1 MGYASKDIRNILV
14 AGHAGCGKTTL
25 TEALLYMSGA
35 SERMGR
41 VEDGTTASDFDP
53 EEIRRKA
60 SLNSSVVPVEYEGIK
75 YNLIDAPGL
84 FDFETGA
91 AEGIMAAESVLICVS
106 GRSGVTVGA
115 EKAYQLALKNN
126 KARMIFVT
134 KTDLENADYFK
145 ILEQMK
151 IKFGP
156 SVCPC
161 VVPVRLDDGTVAYIN
176 LFSQKAF
183 KYEGGK
189 QIQIDVPGLFDFE
202 TGAAEG
208 IMAAESVLICVSG
221 RSGVTVGAEKAYQLA
236 LKHNKARM
244 VFVTKADL
252 ENADYFKIL
261 EQMKIKFGPS
271 VCPCVVPVRLDD
283 GTVAYINLFSQK
295 AFKYEGGKQVQ
306 IDLPDI
312 GHRFEGLIQAMSEAI
327 AETDEA
333 LMEKF
338 FEGEAFTTEEI
349 VQGMAAGVRSGQI
362 TPVFCGSAVNGQ
374 ALDMLIYNM
383 NVLLPG
389 ADTASAVG
397 ESGGEPVEITA
408 DPAAPLCAYVFK
420 TVADPFVGKLSFI
433 KVLSGK
439 LTATSN
445 AVNARTGQPERLGK
459 TLTVCGKKQTD
470 TPEIAAGDIGAV
482 AKLATA
488 KTGDTLCDPA
498 RVVALPAP
506 AYPTGCYRMAVK
518 VAKKGDEGKVSG
530 ALARLI
536 EEDPAITFVVDPET
550 KQQIISGLGTQHLEV
565 ALAKLKNKFGVE
577 ITLEN
582 PRVPYR
588 ESIRKSCKA
597 QGRHKKQTGGHGQ
610 FGDVW
615 IQFEPIEGE
624 GIEFAENVF
633 GGSVPKNFFPAV
645 EKGVR
650 QAAEHGVLAGYPMV
664 GMKATLLDGSYHPV
678 DSSEM
683 AFIMAAKLAYKAAIP
698 EAGPVLLEPIGALK
712 AHVPADNTGD
722 IMGEVTKRR
731 GRVLGMNPDD
741 DGLQVVEAE
750 VPMAEMQDFTTF
762 LRQLTQGRGYYTFE
776 FVRYETLPQMLESK
790 VIEKAKALGNFAD
803 ED

>member
-1 MGYASKDIRNILV
+1 MDYASKDIRNILV

-25 TEALLYMSGA
+25 TEALLYLSGA
-35 SERMGR
+35 TERMGR
-41 VEDGTTASDFDP
+41 VEDGTAASDFDP

-60 SLNSSVVPVEYEGIK
+60 SLNSSVIPVEYQGIK
-75 YNLIDAPGL
+75 YNLIDTPGL
-84 FDFETGA
+84 FDFETGE
-91 AEGIMAAESVLICVS
+91 AEGVMAAESVLICVS
-106 GRSGVTVGA
+106 ARSGVSVGA
-115 EKAYQLALKNN
+115 EKAYRLACKNN

-145 ILEQMK
+145 VLEQMK
-151 IKFGP
+151 IQFGP

-189 QIQIDVPGLFDFE
+189 QIQID
-202 TGAAEG
+202 
-208 IMAAESVLICVSG
+208 
-221 RSGVTVGAEKAYQLA
+221 
-236 LKHNKARM
+236 
-244 VFVTKADL
+244 
-252 ENADYFKIL
+252 
-261 EQMKIKFGPS
+261 
-271 VCPCVVPVRLDD
+271 
-283 GTVAYINLFSQK
+283 
-295 AFKYEGGKQVQ
+295 
-306 IDLPDI
+306 LPDI

-338 FEGEAFTTEEI
+338 FSGEPFTTEEI
-349 VQGMAAGVRSGQI
+349 VQGMATGVRGGQI
-362 TPVFCGSAVNGQ
+362 TPVFCGSAVNNQ
-374 ALDMLIYNM
+374 ALDMLLYNM

-389 ADTASAVG
+389 ADTAAAVG
-397 ESGGEPVEITA
+397 ETKDGDPVEITA
-408 DPAAPLCAYVFK
+408 DPDAPVCAYVFK

-433 KVLSGK
+433 KVLAGK
-439 LTATSN
+439 LTAASN
-445 AVNARTGQPERLGK
+445 VVNARTGQPERLGK

-470 TPEIAAGDIGAV
+470 TPAITTGDIGAV
-482 AKLATA
+482 AKLPAA

-498 RVVALPAP
+498 RVAALPAP
-506 AYPTGCYRMAVK
+506 VYPIANYRMAVK

-536 EEDPAITFVVDPET
+536 EEDPAITFHTDPET
-550 KQQIISGLGTQHLEV
+550 KQQIIGGLGTQHLEV
-565 ALAKLKNKFGVE
+565 AVAKLKNKFGVE
-577 ITLEN
+577 ITLEA

-624 GIEFAENVF
+624 GVEFAENVF

-683 AFIMAAKLAYKAAIP
+683 AFIMAAKLAYKAAVP
-698 EAGPVLLEPIGALK
+698 EAGPVLLEPVGTLK

-731 GRVLGMNPDD
+731 GRVLGMSPDE
-741 DGLQVVEAE
+741 DGLQSVEAE

-762 LRQLTQGRGYYTFE
+762 LRQLTQGRGWYTFD
-776 FVRYETLPQMLESK
+776 FVRYETLPSNLEGK
-790 VIEKAKALGNFAD
+790 VIEQAKALGNLSDD
-803 ED
+803 E

>member
-35 SERMGR
+35 TERMGR

-126 KARMIFVT
+126 KARMI
-134 KTDLENADYFK
+134 
-145 ILEQMK
+145 
-151 IKFGP
+151 
-156 SVCPC
+156 
-161 VVPVRLDDGTVAYIN
+161 
-176 LFSQKAF
+176 
-183 KYEGGK
+183 
-189 QIQIDVPGLFDFE
+189 
-202 TGAAEG
+202 
-208 IMAAESVLICVSG
+208 
-221 RSGVTVGAEKAYQLA
+221 
-236 LKHNKARM
+236 
-244 VFVTKADL
+244 FVTKADL

-349 VQGMAAGVRSGQI
+349 VQGMASGVRSGQI
-362 TPVFCGSAVNGQ
+362 TPVFCGSAVNAQ
-374 ALDMLIYNM
+374 ALDMLLYNM

-433 KVLSGK
+433 KVLSGR

-506 AYPTGCYRMAVK
+506 VYPISSYRMAVK
-518 VAKKGDEGKVSG
+518 VAKKGDEGKVGS

-536 EEDPAITFVVDPET
+536 EEDPAIRFVVDPET

-597 QGRHKKQTGGHGQ
+597 QG
-610 FGDVW
+610 
-615 IQFEPIEGE
+615 
-624 GIEFAENVF
+624 IEFAENVF
-633 GGSVPKNFFPAV
+633 CGSVPKNFFPAV

-750 VPMAEMQDFTTF
+750 VPVAEMQDFTTF
-762 LRQLTQGRGYYTFE
+762 LRQLTQGRGYFTFE
-776 FVRYETLPQMLESK
+776 FVRYETLPQMLENK
-790 VIEKAKALGNFAD
+790 VIEQAKALGNFAD

>member
-1 MGYASKDIRNILV
+1 MDYASKDIRNILV

-25 TEALLYMSGA
+25 TEALLYLSGA
-35 SERMGR
+35 TERMGR

-53 EEIRRKA
+53 EEVRRKA
-60 SLNSSVVPVEYEGIK
+60 SLNSSVVPVEYQGIK
-75 YNLIDAPGL
+75 YNLIDTPGL

-91 AEGIMAAESVLICVS
+91 AEGVMAAESVLICVS
-106 GRSGVTVGA
+106 GRSGVSVGA
-115 EKAYQLALKNN
+115 EKAYRLACKNN

-151 IKFGP
+151 IQFGP

-189 QIQIDVPGLFDFE
+189 QIQID
-202 TGAAEG
+202 
-208 IMAAESVLICVSG
+208 
-221 RSGVTVGAEKAYQLA
+221 
-236 LKHNKARM
+236 
-244 VFVTKADL
+244 
-252 ENADYFKIL
+252 
-261 EQMKIKFGPS
+261 
-271 VCPCVVPVRLDD
+271 
-283 GTVAYINLFSQK
+283 
-295 AFKYEGGKQVQ
+295 
-306 IDLPDI
+306 LPDI

-338 FEGEAFTTEEI
+338 FEGEPFTTEEI
-349 VQGMAAGVRSGQI
+349 VQGMATGVHSGQI
-362 TPVFCGSAVNGQ
+362 TPVFCGSAVNNQ
-374 ALDMLIYNM
+374 ALDMLLYNM

-389 ADTASAVG
+389 ADTAAAVG
-397 ESGGEPVEITA
+397 ETKDGEPVEVTA
-408 DPAAPLCAYVFK
+408 DPDAPLCAYVFK

-445 AVNARTGQPERLGK
+445 VVNSRTGQPERLGK
-459 TLTVCGKKQTD
+459 TLTICGKKQTD
-470 TPEIAAGDIGAV
+470 TAAITTGDIGAV

-506 AYPTGCYRMAVK
+506 SYPIASYRMAVK

-577 ITLEN
+577 ITLET
-582 PRVPYR
+582 PRVAYR

-624 GIEFAENVF
+624 GVEFAENVF

-683 AFIMAAKLAYKAAIP
+683 AFIMAAKLAYKAAVP
-698 EAGPVLLEPIGALK
+698 EAGPVLLEPIGALQ

-741 DGLQVVEAE
+741 DGMQVVEAE

-762 LRQLTQGRGYYTFE
+762 LRQLTQGRGWYTFD
-776 FVRYETLPQMLESK
+776 FVRYEVLPQMLEAK
-790 VIEKAKALGNFAD
+790 VIEQAKALGNFAD
-803 ED
+803 EE

>member
-1 MGYASKDIRNILV
+1 MDYASKDIRNILV

-25 TEALLYMSGA
+25 TEALLYLSGA
-35 SERMGR
+35 TERMGR
-41 VEDGTTASDFDP
+41 VEDGTAASDFDP

-60 SLNSSVVPVEYEGIK
+60 SLNSSVIPVEYQGIK
-75 YNLIDAPGL
+75 YNLIDTPGL
-84 FDFETGA
+84 FDFETGE
-91 AEGIMAAESVLICVS
+91 AEGVMAAESVLICVS
-106 GRSGVTVGA
+106 ARSGVSVGA
-115 EKAYQLALKNN
+115 EKAYRLACKNN

-145 ILEQMK
+145 VLEQMK
-151 IKFGP
+151 IQFGP

-189 QIQIDVPGLFDFE
+189 QIQID
-202 TGAAEG
+202 
-208 IMAAESVLICVSG
+208 
-221 RSGVTVGAEKAYQLA
+221 
-236 LKHNKARM
+236 
-244 VFVTKADL
+244 
-252 ENADYFKIL
+252 
-261 EQMKIKFGPS
+261 
-271 VCPCVVPVRLDD
+271 
-283 GTVAYINLFSQK
+283 
-295 AFKYEGGKQVQ
+295 
-306 IDLPDI
+306 LPDI

-338 FEGEAFTTEEI
+338 FSGEPFTTEEI
-349 VQGMAAGVRSGQI
+349 VQGMATGVRGGQI
-362 TPVFCGSAVNGQ
+362 TPVFCGSAVN
-374 ALDMLIYNM
+374 M

-389 ADTASAVG
+389 ADTAAAVG
-397 ESGGEPVEITA
+397 ETKDGDPVEITA
-408 DPAAPLCAYVFK
+408 DPDAPVCAYVFK

-433 KVLSGK
+433 KVLAGK
-439 LTATSN
+439 LTAASN
-445 AVNARTGQPERLGK
+445 VVNARTGQPERLGK

-470 TPEIAAGDIGAV
+470 TPAITTGDIGAV
-482 AKLATA
+482 AKLPAA

-498 RVVALPAP
+498 RVAALPAP
-506 AYPTGCYRMAVK
+506 VYPIANYRMAVK

-536 EEDPAITFVVDPET
+536 EEDPAITFHTDPET
-550 KQQIISGLGTQHLEV
+550 KQQIIGGLGTQHLEV
-565 ALAKLKNKFGVE
+565 AVAKLKNKFGVE
-577 ITLEN
+577 ITLEA

-624 GIEFAENVF
+624 GVEFAENVF

-683 AFIMAAKLAYKAAIP
+683 AFIMAAKLAYKAAVP

-731 GRVLGMNPDD
+731 GRVLGMSPDE
-741 DGLQVVEAE
+741 DGLQSVEAE

-762 LRQLTQGRGYYTFE
+762 LRQLTQGRGWYTFD
-776 FVRYETLPQMLESK
+776 FVRYETLPSNLEGK
-790 VIEKAKALGNFAD
+790 VIEQAKALGNLSDD
-803 ED
+803 E